1 MTKNLLVGKE
11 ITTPHQLK
19 GPHFGN
25 RVALPA
31 NRRLTVGRD
40 SRHRRNDILAEGL
53 VQVAIS
59 VGDSPRNGAHFY
71 LSLGSW
77 QPTFRSMR

>member
-19 GPHFGN
+19 GPHFGS

-53 VQVAIS
+53 VQRRLMPLIS
-59 VGDSPRNGAHFY
+59 
-71 LSLGSW
+71 
-77 QPTFRSMR
+77 

>member
-19 GPHFGN
+19 GPHFGS

-53 VQVAIS
+53 VQCLLT
-59 VGDSPRNGAHFY
+59 GQ
-71 LSLGSW
+71 SLPIFVVSLRGE
-77 QPTFRSMR
+77 FERSSS